1 MYSAC
6 ACTVSCLACSTR
18 FTAIRKSLLL
28 ASAVWTKPRS
38 VSSWN
43 TSHQGRSAR
52 EAASAAACPRLNA
65 GAVTTGRWYFGPTRH
80 PLRRKAE
87 TATMAAAVIRIL
99 VPSFGRPRFMARCQL
114 PCQIE
119 SDGDEEHGEPGGG
132 RHAADHA
139 TAHHAPR
146 DGAGAGRHPQWHTA
160 QNEGD
165 RERQA

>member
-28 ASAVWTKPRS
+28 ASAVWTSPRK

-43 TSHQGRSAR
+43 TSHHGRSAS

-65 GAVTTGRWYFGPTRH
+65 GVVTTGRWYFGPTRH

-87 TATMAAAVIRIL
+87 TAAMARTVFRIL
-99 VPSFGRPRFMARCQL
+99 VPSFGRPRFVARTQPL
-114 PCQIE
+114 GEVE
-119 SDGDEEHGEPGGG
+119 SDGDEQHGDPGGG

-139 TAHHAPR
+139 TAHHSPR
-146 DGAGAGRHPQWHTA
+146 DGAGAGCHPQIGRAHV
-160 QNEGD
+160 
-165 RERQA
+165 